1 MEPTLSPET
10 CRSVVALI
18 IELIEDNY
26 VLVEKAQEITN
37 SLQTKLAGGGYDALA
52 DVHTLARAVTAD
64 LQAVSKDRHLRVW
77 HDPEQAADIEHRK
90 ERDRPSDDETRR
102 WMAHL
107 RHENFGFAK
116 VERLIGNVG
125 YLDLRNFV
133 ESELGGETAVAAMS
147 FLANSNAIIFDL
159 RRNGGGS
166 PTMIQLLTSYL
177 YDTEPQHLNTFHFR
191 PTDSYRQFWTF
202 PYVPG
207 RRMRDVPVY
216 VLTSSYT
223 FSAAEEFT
231 YNLKHMG
238 RATVVGETT
247 AGGAHPVQRHSAA
260 EGFVITIPF
269 GRAIN
274 PITDANWEGTGVE
287 PHIVVPQAQA
297 LQTAHL
303 HALETIIENCT
314 DDDYLSRLRWDLE
327 TVRATYTPADVD
339 KETLSRYVGRYAD
352 RTISLIDCVLT
363 HEFMGLGERLLP
375 ITESRFALSRLEQ
388 VEFVTGQGGT
398 VTHLVVANFRGQ
410 RMTIPKTQSD
420 TRS

>member
-1 MEPTLSPET
+1 MKRELSLEV
-10 CRSVVALI
+10 CRSVIQSIVSQI
-18 IELIEDNY
+18 GENY
-26 VLVEKAQEITN
+26 VLVKTAEEIGHH
-37 SLQTKLAGGGYDALA
+37 LQAKLESDAYGTCT
-52 DVHTLARAVTAD
+52 DVHALARAVTAD
-64 LQAVSKDRHLRVW
+64 LQAISKDRHLRVW
-77 HDPEQAADIEHRK
+77 HDPEQAADIERRK

-107 RHENFGFAK
+107 RHENFGFAR
-116 VERLIGNVG
+116 VERLTGNVG
-125 YLDLRNFV
+125 YLDMRNFF
-133 ESELGGETAVAAMS
+133 ESELGGETAVAAMNY
-147 FLANSNAIIFDL
+147 LANSNAVIFDL

-166 PTMIQLLTSYL
+166 PSMIQLLTSYL
-177 YDTEPQHLNTFHFR
+177 YDTEPRHLNTFHFR

-207 RRMRDVPVY
+207 RRMQDVPVY
-216 VLTSSYT
+216 VLTSSFT

-247 AGGAHPVQRHSAA
+247 AGGAHPVQRHSAT
-260 EGFVITIPF
+260 EGFVIAIPY

-287 PHIVVPQAQA
+287 PHIAVPQAQA

-303 HALETIIENCT
+303 HALETVIENCT
-314 DDDYLSRLRWDLE
+314 DDEYLSRLRWDLE
-327 TVRATYTPADVD
+327 TVRATYTPADV
-339 KETLSRYVGRYAD
+339 EEAVLSRYAGQFAD
-352 RTISLIDCVLT
+352 RSIALIDGTLV
-363 HEFMGLGERLLP
+363 HRFRGLEEELLP
-375 ITESRFALSRLEQ
+375 ITESRFVVGLLER
-388 VEFVTGQGGT
+388 VEFVTGEGGT